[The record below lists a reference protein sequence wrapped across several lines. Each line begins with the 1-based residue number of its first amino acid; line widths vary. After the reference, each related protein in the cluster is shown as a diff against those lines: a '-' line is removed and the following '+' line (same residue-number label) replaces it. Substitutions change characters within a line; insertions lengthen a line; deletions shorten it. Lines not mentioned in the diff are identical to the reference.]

1 VLALGIA
8 AVLLLVYGLA
18 APNLPALVGALAGSA
33 ASWSLSA
40 WTVGSG
46 APGGTIVVATAIFV
60 SAELSY
66 WSLEQ
71 LSVPDE
77 PELLAWRAA
86 GLGLRAVGALAL
98 VSFALAALGLN
109 AGGGLLLEAVG
120 AAAVVGL
127 VALIYLLARS
137 GHHQAGR

>member
-1 VLALGIA
+1 MLALGLA

-40 WTVGSG
+40 WTRGSG

-71 LSVPDE
+71 LSVRDE

-109 AGGGLLLEAVG
+109 AGGGLLLEAAGV
-120 AAAVVGL
+120 AAVVGL
-127 VALIYLLARS
+127 VALIYLLARA